1 LALVTGVTVLT
12 VIGASV
18 LGPFITEKV
27 LQYDLSTAD
36 MALMAASMGLF
47 MITISLDQSLLAL
60 HGHRRMATGWVVT
73 VVAFGVFLWL
83 GRDND
88 LFVRVEWALVGAGVA
103 GVIAMGTF
111 LVGALR
117 RAERS
122 AGTPSSSQPAP
133 S

>member
-1 LALVTGVTVLT
+1 
-12 VIGASV
+12 
-18 LGPFITEKV
+18 
-27 LQYDLSTAD
+27 
-36 MALMAASMGLF
+36 MALSMGLF

-73 VVAFGVFLWL
+73 VLAFGVFLWVER
-83 GRDND
+83 GSG
-88 LFVRVEWALVGAGVA
+88 LFPRVEWALVGAGVA

-122 AGTPSSSQPAP
+122 TEAPSSQPAP